1 MLLYK
6 IKTMKKHFTTN
17 LILLT
22 LSLIIILSGCK
33 KEPDD
38 NDINPVIPPKST
50 AIYILNQ
57 GSYAGNNASVTM
69 YDLSD
74 STITPDYFIS
84 QNNRALGD
92 VGNDMLIYG
101 SKVYIITNVSSQL
114 EIANAVTFKSI
125 KQISFIKDSVPQQP
139 TGIAAYEGKIFI
151 SSFDSTVTV
160 IDTATLE
167 VVKTIYAGQ
176 NPDAI
181 LAAYGKIW
189 VSNSGG
195 FNFPNF
201 DSTLSVI
208 DPVTLVE
215 TKKITVG
222 LNPYKLEADKYGDI
236 YVITRGNYN
245 DIKMRLKVINAE
257 TGTVKHTFEDFEAY
271 NFTIKGDTA
280 YVYYFDFMGLN
291 ETKFMTINV
300 RTEEVISTNFIT
312 DNTQIDTPYG
322 IAADPTSNNIFI
334 CDAKNYQQKGVVYCF
349 GPDGKL
355 KYSINAGVNPVA
367 VKFLIQ

>member
-1 MLLYK
+1 
-6 IKTMKKHFTTN
+6 MKKHFTTN
-17 LILLT
+17 LVFLL
-22 LSLIIILSGCK
+22 LIGSITISSCK

-38 NDINPVIPPKST
+38 DSTNPVNPPKST

-69 YDLSD
+69 HNLID
-74 STITPDYFIS
+74 SITTPDYFKS
-84 QNNRALGD
+84 QNDRALGD
-92 VGNDMLIYG
+92 VGNDMIIYG
-101 SKVYIITNVSSQL
+101 SKAYIITNVSSQL
-114 EIANAVTFKSI
+114 EIVNAVTFKSL
-125 KQISFIKDSVPQQP
+125 KQISFIKNEVPQQP
-139 TGIAAYEGKIFI
+139 TAITGYDRNIYV
-151 SSFDSTVTV
+151 SSFDGSVTV

-167 VVKTIYAGQ
+167 VVNTIQAGQ
-176 NPDAI
+176 NPDGI

-201 DSTLSVI
+201 DSTLSII
-208 DPVTLVE
+208 DPSTHVE
-215 TKKITVG
+215 VKKITVG
-222 LNPYKLEADKYGDI
+222 TNPYKLEADKYGDI
-236 YVITRGNYN
+236 YVITRGNYS

-257 TGTVKHTFEDFEAY
+257 TGDVKHTFEEFEAY

-280 YVYYFDFMGLN
+280 YVYYYDFSGIN

-300 RTEEVISTNFIT
+300 KTEEIISTGFIT
-312 DNTQIDTPYG
+312 DGTQITTPYG
-322 IAADPTSNNIFI
+322 IAADPTTNDIYI
-334 CDAKNYQQKGVVYCF
+334 CDAKNFQSNGVVYCF

-355 KYSINAGVNPVA
+355 KYSIDAGVNPVT